1 MNAALAE
8 KTTTSFHAGRRS
20 LVTDEAVGSLFQPD
34 SLLLGQYF
42 DTLRRKTVLEPEK
55 RLMLAILK
63 DAVSTFQA
71 DLFAANVKSSRRY
84 EQAKDWITETDGD
97 WVFSFENICEHLGL
111 NPAYVRNG
119 LLRWMENKLAN
130 QHRNTSWARKKM
142 VGEG

>member
-8 KTTTSFHAGRRS
+8 KTTTSFHASRRS
-20 LVTDEAVGSLFQPD
+20 LLTDEVVGSLFLPD

-84 EQAKDWITETDGD
+84 QQAKDWITETDGD

-130 QHRNTSWARKKM
+130 QHWNSSWTRKKM
-142 VGEG
+142 VG

>member
-1 MNAALAE
+1 MNVALAE
-8 KTTTSFHAGRRS
+8 KTTTSFHAGGRS
-20 LVTDEAVGSLFQPD
+20 LVTDEAVASLFQHD

-71 DLFAANVKSSRRY
+71 DLFTANVKSSRRY

-119 LLRWMENKLAN
+119 LLRWMEKKLAN
-130 QHRNTSWARKKM
+130 QHRDASWARKKM
-142 VGEG
+142 VG

>member
-1 MNAALAE
+1 MNVALAE
-8 KTTTSFHAGRRS
+8 KTTTSFHAGGRS
-20 LVTDEAVGSLFQPD
+20 SVTDEAVGSLFQPD

-130 QHRNTSWARKKM
+130 QHRDASWARKKV
-142 VGEG
+142 VG